1 MDILEESTMKSL
13 FEQFDGTYRK
23 ENDYL
28 IPNLEMPDAENFE
41 IGIYGQQY
49 LYFLQH
55 YRRITYINLITSG
68 RHNEYLA
75 KIDKQV
81 QKRFELL
88 VTQMKETQ
96 GISERLKA
104 DSPMEW
110 VRKMNCIRCQEDE
123 IILNELIYQ

>member
-1 MDILEESTMKSL
+1 MKSL

-88 VTQMKETQ
+88 VNQMKETQ

>member
-1 MDILEESTMKSL
+1 MKSL

-49 LYFLQH
+49 LYFLQQ

-75 KIDKQV
+75 KIDRQV

>member
-1 MDILEESTMKSL
+1 MKSL

-68 RHNEYLA
+68 RLNEYLA

-104 DSPMEW
+104 DCPMEW
-110 VRKMNCIRCQEDE
+110 VRKMNCIRCQADE
-123 IILNELIYQ
+123 IILNELIYK

>member
-1 MDILEESTMKSL
+1 MKSL

-68 RHNEYLA
+68 RLNEYLA

-110 VRKMNCIRCQEDE
+110 VRKMNCIRCQADE
-123 IILNELIYQ
+123 IILNELIYK

>member
-1 MDILEESTMKSL
+1 MKSL
-13 FEQFDGTYRK
+13 FEQFDGIYRK

-68 RHNEYLA
+68 RLNEYLA

-110 VRKMNCIRCQEDE
+110 VRKMNCIRCQADE
-123 IILNELIYQ
+123 IILNELIYK

>member
-1 MDILEESTMKSL
+1 MKSL

-49 LYFLQH
+49 LY
-55 YRRITYINLITSG
+55 YINLITSG

>member
-1 MDILEESTMKSL
+1 MKSI

-104 DSPMEW
+104 DSPMEC
-110 VRKMNCIRCQEDE
+110 VRKMICIRCQEDE

>member
-1 MDILEESTMKSL
+1 MKSL

-23 ENDYL
+23 ENYYL